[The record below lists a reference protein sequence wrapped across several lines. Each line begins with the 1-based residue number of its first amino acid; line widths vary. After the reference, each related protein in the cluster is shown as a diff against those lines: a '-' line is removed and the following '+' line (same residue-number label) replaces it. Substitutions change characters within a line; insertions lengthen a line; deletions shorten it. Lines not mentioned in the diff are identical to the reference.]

1 MSILYCICQGRE
13 SITCLTSHLTTFVLG
28 YNLRQASLTSRCL
41 CFTLALPLTLQ
52 QKMKSLFWIF
62 VSLAVL
68 AKGNTKTTKNHEW
81 II

>member
-28 YNLRQASLTSRCL
+28 YYLRQASLTSRHVV
-41 CFTLALPLTLQ
+41 CFTLALLQ

-68 AKGNTKTTKNHEW
+68 AKGNTKTIKKNHEW